1 VIDRLKPNLVEK
13 GENTLLRLPDSHFF
27 QNGVGD
33 NKYPIMSPV
42 ITEKLKGEFDKVG

>member
-1 VIDRLKPNLVEK
+1 MAFQKTRNAHELIP
-13 GENTLLRLPDSHFF
+13 
-27 QNGVGD
+27 QNGVGN